1 MAVQTRRDVFQ
12 AIADPTR
19 RQIIELVAHEAMT
32 LNTIA
37 EKFHI
42 SRPAISQH
50 IKILNEC
57 GIVEIET
64 IGRER
69 YCKLQTKNLIPAFL
83 WLEQYQKQWTERID
97 SFEKYVN
104 KLQSKNRKYNK
115 MAKQIFINVAVKDL
129 QKSMDFYTALGFTNN
144 PQFSDDT
151 EKCMVWSEN
160 IFVMILTHE
169 KFKIFA
175 TKPIADTKTNLA
187 GLFSLSVD
195 SIEEVNKIVN
205 EGIKAG
211 GIEPNEMRDYGFMQQ
226 RTIEDFD
233 GHTWE
238 VFYMDIS
245 KLSTEKPVE

>member
-1 MAVQTRRDVFQ
+1 MAEVARRDVFQ

-37 EKFHI
+37 DKFHI

-104 KLQSKNRKYNK
+104 KLQSKTK
-115 MAKQIFINVAVKDL
+115 KQL
-129 QKSMDFYTALGFTNN
+129 KS
-144 PQFSDDT
+144 
-151 EKCMVWSEN
+151 K
-160 IFVMILTHE
+160 
-169 KFKIFA
+169 K
-175 TKPIADTKTNLA
+175 
-187 GLFSLSVD
+187 
-195 SIEEVNKIVN
+195 
-205 EGIKAG
+205 
-211 GIEPNEMRDYGFMQQ
+211 
-226 RTIEDFD
+226 
-233 GHTWE
+233 
-238 VFYMDIS
+238 
-245 KLSTEKPVE
+245 